1 VEVWSRNK
9 TKRNKTTPSHF
20 KSHHHAHTKTPNLQ
34 NQQQH
39 GLIIIIIIIIIL
51 RSSSSSFSF
60 SCCSN
65 ISNTN
70 TNDSSNTYYRFQN
83 EMVPR
88 GGLGRLDMVQFG
100 WVLLTIAGS
109 SFDDDNNDNDDQY
122 NYDEQWL
129 GGGPGEGGRSFSS

>member
-1 VEVWSRNK
+1 MEVWSRNK
-9 TKRNKTTPSHF
+9 NEAKRN
-20 KSHHHAHTKTPNLQ
+20 HAIPLEKPPPHTYQTPNLQ

-39 GLIIIIIIIIIL
+39 GLIIIIIIIIL

-65 ISNTN
+65 ISSSNSN

-88 GGLGRLDMVQFG
+88 GLGRLDMVQFG
-100 WVLLTIAGS
+100 WVLSTIAGS
-109 SFDDDNNDNDDQY
+109 SYDDDNDDQY